1 MGISVSF
8 LFLALGL
15 LHPIHMSFPVL
26 PGDLEG
32 SGYDLDIS
40 GSGDWSQQ
48 GEMEN
53 IEYNPNS
60 EDVRTFAGNAGGG
73 TKTTLH
79 DSSVLNFDGAHKDS
93 GSGFVFV
100 ANSKGF
106 LENKEVF
113 TAVIAGGVTGVAL
126 AAALAALL
134 IYKWQKKDNGGYIL
148 GQQRASDEDY
158 HRPDREHV
166 VV

>member
-15 LHPIHMSFPVL
+15 IHPIHMSFPVL

-53 IEYNPNS
+53 FEYNPNS
-60 EDVRTFAGNAGGG
+60 EDVRTFAANA
-73 TKTTLH
+73 
-79 DSSVLNFDGAHKDS
+79 DSSVLEFDDAHKDS
-93 GSGFVFV
+93 GSGFVIL
-100 ANSKGF
+100 ANSKSF

-158 HRPDREHV
+158 HRPDREQV

>member
-15 LHPIHMSFPVL
+15 IHPINMSFPVL
-26 PGDLEG
+26 PEDLEG
-32 SGYDLDIS
+32 SGYDLDSS

-53 IEYNPNS
+53 SEYHPNS
-60 EDVRTFAGNAGGG
+60 KDVRTFTANAGGG
-73 TKTTLH
+73 TKNTLH
-79 DSSVLNFDGAHKDS
+79 ASSVLNFDGAHKDS
-93 GSGFVFV
+93 GLGFVVV
-100 ANSKGF
+100 ANSKRF
-106 LENKEVF
+106 LENKEIF
-113 TAVIAGGVTGVAL
+113 AAVIAGGVTGVAL

-134 IYKWQKKDNGGYIL
+134 IYRWQKKDNGGYIL
-148 GQQRASDEDY
+148 GQQRVY
-158 HRPDREHV
+158 HRPDREQV

>member
-15 LHPIHMSFPVL
+15 IHPINMSFPVL

-32 SGYDLDIS
+32 SGYDLDSS

-53 IEYNPNS
+53 IEYHPNS
-60 EDVRTFAGNAGGG
+60 KDVRTFTANP
-73 TKTTLH
+73 

-93 GSGFVFV
+93 GSAFVVV
-100 ANSKGF
+100 ANSKSF

-113 TAVIAGGVTGVAL
+113 AAVIAGGVTGVAL

-134 IYKWQKKDNGGYIL
+134 IYTWQKKDNGGYIL

-158 HRPDREHV
+158 HRPDRE
-166 VV
+166 